1 MLRGVVTVRL
11 WLPPPQVLEHFSQPE
26 TTQSTGHGFVAHGC
40 ASDSDGQDAPVPLG
54 SIVRVR
60 LRLRVPVPHVLEQES
75 NAPHCETTQSTGHSI
90 P

>member
-1 MLRGVVTVRL
+1 MTVRL
-11 WLPPPQVLEHFSQPE
+11 RLPPPQVLEHFSQPE

-60 LRLRVPVPHVLEQES
+60 VRVRVPVPHVLEQES
-75 NAPHCETTQSTGHSI
+75 NAPH
-90 P
+90 